1 MKRFILLIILGLVLS
16 FKPGYA
22 QSDDLTF
29 QSSELQQMSLRYTGN
44 TLNWPLLISIA
55 DHDIPN
61 NTFTLSSSDFIQ
73 LQALASTTAKV
84 TEQQE
89 RVKKLIT
96 SGATIFAKKP
106 LEKVNTLLVDYVVN
120 IQEGHLDEVL
130 SIGSQIEPAVDEM
143 DSTLMANRLVQVQA
157 QLAKKVGTVDKR
169 LGLLGGWED
178 AFVGDLFKE
187 ADGIRTLQ
195 ESFANLAFTDGS
207 YVMVDPNTVAVIRKS
222 RIDKLSQ
229 SSDTEIS
236 LVSGGLLAKLSA
248 AAKEK
253 SNYILNAGAATS
265 ELKTQ
270 NFYAESDGQS
280 TVKLTNYD
288 GIANI
293 SANDVTITIQKN
305 EGTIVE
311 EGRAPSA
318 PIKLLPAP
326 SLAWNSR
333 DTIIYREDIVYAFG
347 EVDRAVTYRAQI
359 SSSPSFDSDIEELSL
374 ISNSVNLQNLEL
386 GTTYVRVLAIDSL
399 GLRGPF
405 SEPTRIIRN
414 IDNQPPPVFVDG
426 SNGNILFTLNSDFQI
441 TGVSEPEAKLTI
453 DGRSVNVQLSGKF
466 SYLLKDLEPDQTLNI
481 VAVDASG
488 NKTEKNVRLVRL
500 TEDILFKFSLTGA
513 SGSDPIKLNSPTVT
527 LSSKAYPELEVI
539 VLNAGTER
547 KILTDSKGR
556 WGITT
561 NLKAGPL
568 EVSFRNSRTGTTYIT
583 KSFTVEENQRNND

>member
-1 MKRFILLIILGLVLS
+1 MRKLILLILSGLILSVNM
-16 FKPGYA
+16 GYA
-22 QSDDLTF
+22 QSDGLTF
-29 QSSELQQMSLRYTGN
+29 KSSELQQMSLRYTGN
-44 TLNWPLLISIA
+44 TLNWPLLISIS

-73 LQALASTTAKV
+73 LQALATTTANI
-84 TEQQE
+84 TEQQD

-106 LEKVNTLLVDYVVN
+106 LEKVNSLLVDYVVN
-120 IQEGHLDEVL
+120 IQEGDLDEVL
-130 SIGSQIEPAVDEM
+130 TIGSLIKPAVDEM
-143 DSTLMANRLVQVQA
+143 ESTLMSNRLVQVQA

-187 ADGIRTLQ
+187 ADGIRTLE

-270 NFYAESDGQS
+270 NFYAESDGES

-326 SLAWNSR
+326 SLVWESR
-333 DTIIYREDIVYAFG
+333 DTIIYREDIVFAFG
-347 EVDRAVTYRAQI
+347 EVERAVTYRAQI

-374 ISNSVNLQNLEL
+374 TSNSVNLDDLEL
-386 GTTYVRVLAIDSL
+386 GTTYIRVLAIDSL

-426 SNGNILFTLNSDFQI
+426 SNGNILFTMENDYQI
-441 TGVSEPEAKLTI
+441 TGVSEPDAKLTI
-453 DGRSVNVQLSGKF
+453 NGKPVPVQLSGKF
-466 SYLLKDLEPDQTLNI
+466 AYLLKDLQTDQQLEFI
-481 VAVDASG
+481 AIDASG
-488 NKTEKNVRLVRL
+488 NKTEKIVRLVKL
-500 TEDILFKFSLTGA
+500 TEEVLFKFSLVGA
-513 SGSDPIKLNSPTVT
+513 SGRDPVKLNSPAVT
-527 LSSKAYPELEVI
+527 FSSIAYPELEV
-539 VLNAGTER
+539 VVENAGTER
-547 KILTDSKGR
+547 KIFTDSKGR
-556 WGITT
+556 WGITS

-568 EVSFRNSRTGTTYIT
+568 SVSFRNSRTGITYIT
-583 KSFTVEENQRNND
+583 KSFTVEENQRNHD

>member
-1 MKRFILLIILGLVLS
+1 MKRFILLIILGLALS

-374 ISNSVNLQNLEL
+374 TSNSVNLQNLEL

>member
-1 MKRFILLIILGLVLS
+1 MKRFILLIILGLALS

-169 LGLLGGWED
+169 IGLLGGWED

-374 ISNSVNLQNLEL
+374 TSNSVNLQNLEL

-426 SNGNILFTLNSDFQI
+426 SNGNILFTLDSDFQI

>member
-1 MKRFILLIILGLVLS
+1 MKRFILLIILGLALS

>member
-1 MKRFILLIILGLVLS
+1 MKRFILLILLGLATNSSVT
-16 FKPGYA
+16 YA

-29 QSSELQQMSLRYTGN
+29 QSSELQQMALRYTGN

-73 LQALASTTAKV
+73 LQALATTTAKV
-84 TEQQE
+84 MEQQN

-106 LEKVNTLLVDYVVN
+106 LERVNTLLVDYVVR
-120 IQEGHLDEVL
+120 IQEGQLEEVL
-130 SIGSQIEPAVDEM
+130 NIGSKIEPAVDEM

-169 LGLLGGWED
+169 LGLLGDWND

-187 ADGIRTLQ
+187 ADGVRTLE

-253 SNYILNAGAATS
+253 SNYILNAGASTS

-270 NFYAESDGQS
+270 NFYAESDGNT

-293 SANDVTITIQKN
+293 SANDVTITIKKN

-318 PIKLLPAP
+318 PIKLLEAP
-326 SLAWNSR
+326 DLVWESR
-333 DTIIYREDIVYAFG
+333 DTIIYRQDIVYAFG
-347 EVDRAVTYRAQI
+347 DVDRAVSYRAQI
-359 SSSPSFDSDIEELSL
+359 SSSPSFDADIEELSL
-374 ISNSVNLQNLEL
+374 TSNSVNLDDLAL

-426 SNGNILFTLNSDFQI
+426 SNGNILFTLNTDYQI
-441 TGVSEPEAKLTI
+441 TGVSEPDTRLTI
-453 DGRSVNVQLSGKF
+453 NAKSVTVQLSGKF
-466 SYLLKDLEPDQTLNI
+466 SHVLKDIDTDQDLEI

-488 NKTEKNVRLVRL
+488 NKTSKSIRLVKL
-500 TEDILFKFSLTGA
+500 TDDVLFKFNLTGA

-527 LSSKAYPELEVI
+527 LASKAYPELEVV

-547 KILTDSKGR
+547 KIFTDSKGR

-561 NLKAGPL
+561 NLKPGSL
-568 EVSFRNSRTGTTYIT
+568 EVSFKNARTGITYIT
-583 KSFTVEENQRNND
+583 KSFTVEENQRNHD